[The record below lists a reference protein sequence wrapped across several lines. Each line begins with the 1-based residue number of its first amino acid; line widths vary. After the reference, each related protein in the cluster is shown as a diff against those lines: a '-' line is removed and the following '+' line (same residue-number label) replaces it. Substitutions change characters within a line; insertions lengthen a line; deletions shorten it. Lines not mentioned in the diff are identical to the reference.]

1 LAFGHGIGGVTALV
15 VAGAEADGQAANG
28 KKKEFFEH
36 IKMVFLRERKTK
48 RKVCNPQAFGR
59 VYFQPS
65 KPNVLTFMEESPEP
79 RNGPKDPGTISE
91 AFSNPWQ
98 TLTSTEVY
106 RNPWIQVVEHRVIR
120 PDGKPGIYGVVAFQN
135 LAVGVLA
142 LNEEG
147 FMVLVGQWRYPLGGY
162 SWEIPEGGCPLGQD
176 PLETAQRELRE
187 ETGYEAAQWRHLGTI
202 HPTIGYAD
210 ERIEIYLAQQLS
222 ALGTNE
228 LDEGEFLEVMT
239 LTLDE
244 ALEEVRA
251 GRLTDGKTL
260 SALLWAEKILTGA
273 WS

>member
-1 LAFGHGIGGVTALV
+1 
-15 VAGAEADGQAANG
+15 
-28 KKKEFFEH
+28 
-36 IKMVFLRERKTK
+36 
-48 RKVCNPQAFGR
+48 
-59 VYFQPS
+59 
-65 KPNVLTFMEESPEP
+65 MEESPEP

-187 ETGYEAAQWRHLGTI
+187 ETGLEAHEWDSMLRMHLSNSVSDEAAVV
-202 HPTIGYAD
+202 
-210 ERIEIYLAQQLS
+210 YLARSLRQGF
-222 ALGTNE
+222 AEPEGTE
-228 LDEGEFLEVMT
+228 KLVVRWVRPT
-239 LTLDE
+239 E
-244 ALEEVRA
+244 AWDMIKQGLI
-251 GRLTDGKTL
+251 TDAI
-260 SALLWAEKILTGA
+260 SVAAIQHLLLMHPEWGA
-273 WS
+273 TNSTKV

>member
-1 LAFGHGIGGVTALV
+1 MTLDQDDLHLIETCIESEQIWRGRLLDVRRDRVRLPDGSEGVREFVTHPGAV
-15 VAGAEADGQAANG
+15 VMIPVLDDGRLI
-28 KKKEFFEH
+28 FERQYRYP
-36 IKMVFLRERKTK
+36 V
-48 RKVCNPQAFGR
+48 GR
-59 VYFQPS
+59 VMIELP
-65 KPNVLTFMEESPEP
+65 
-79 RNGPKDPGTISE
+79 
-91 AFSNPWQ
+91 A
-98 TLTSTEVY
+98 
-106 RNPWIQVVEHRVIR
+106 
-120 PDGKPGIYGVVAFQN
+120 GKIDV
-135 LAVGVLA
+135 
-142 LNEEG
+142 NE
-147 FMVLVGQWRYPLGGY
+147 
-162 SWEIPEGGCPLGQD
+162 D
-176 PLETAQRELRE
+176 TLETAKRELRE